1 MSHIGHYQVLHN
13 RTVNFGGKYRW
24 SNRLVSV
31 SQASMI
37 TLKLLQWFK
46 CKKQHKSLAL
56 TTYHYLIIRIIFQWF
71 SSTLM
76 LILSA
81 IHHFVRITL
90 FIAYMPLAGSS
101 TEQVIR
107 YSYREWWSWQQP
119 RSCGIT
125 QNIGVVFVSKR
136 SIIGYLLVW
145 LLKCMWGFPH
155 WGRVVCKCSSF
166 YFCLDHSWSYSVV

>member
-1 MSHIGHYQVLHN
+1 MSHIRHYQVLHN
-13 RTVNFGGKYRW
+13 RTVNFAGKYRW
-24 SNRLVSV
+24 SSRLANV

-81 IHHFVRITL
+81 IHHFVRTTL

-101 TEQVIR
+101 TEQVFR
-107 YSYREWWSWQQP
+107 YSYHEWWSRQQP

-136 SIIGYLLVW
+136 RYFKDNCIQVW
-145 LLKCMWGFPH
+145 YQTSGSGLDKTLDIHVHFCGFSQH
-155 WGRVVCKCSSF
+155 
-166 YFCLDHSWSYSVV
+166 